1 MAFSVNFN
9 SAIVPALLSARR
21 AHEKGRVAGMLTS
34 QFSSRSFYAGTPLCT
49 ADNFDSLSF
58 SLSFSIFLSR
68 VILFSTLLTLRWLS
82 PPLSLFF
89 FSLQRSL
96 MNAFSA
102 GIWVNSIEGSCSSW
116 SDRCLLGRVG
126 KGNGHWNS
134 FEVSLISL
142 CQVKLSGFIECLL
155 GGWLIRHCFGRELS
169 FGSIV
174 YPQFRFGWN

>member
-49 ADNFDSLSF
+49 ADNFDSLSLSLSLFLYF
-58 SLSFSIFLSR
+58 SLLRYTFFYPSHPTM
-68 VILFSTLLTLRWLS
+68 TL
-82 PPLSLFF
+82 PLSLFF

-96 MNAFSA
+96 MNAFAA
-102 GIWVNSIEGSCSSW
+102 GIWANSIEGSCSSW
-116 SDRCLLGRVG
+116 SDWCLVGRVG
-126 KGNGHWNS
+126 KGNSHWNS

-155 GGWLIRHCFGRELS
+155 GGWLIWHCFGRELS

-174 YPQFRFGWN
+174 YLQFRFGWN

>member
-1 MAFSVNFN
+1 MKKAGLLACWRPN
-9 SAIVPALLSARR
+9 SPRVLSMPALRFVPPTISTL
-21 AHEKGRVAGMLTS
+21 
-34 QFSSRSFYAGTPLCT
+34 
-49 ADNFDSLSF
+49 SLSLSLFF
-58 SLSFSIFLSR
+58 SLALYFFLPFSPSDD
-68 VILFSTLLTLRWLS
+68 S
-82 PPLSLFF
+82 PSLSLFF

-96 MNAFSA
+96 MNAFAA

-116 SDRCLLGRVG
+116 SDWCLVGRVG

-155 GGWLIRHCFGRELS
+155 EGCLIRHCFGSELS

-174 YPQFRFGWN
+174 YLQFRFGWN

>member
-49 ADNFDSLSF
+49 ADNFDSLS
-58 SLSFSIFLSR
+58 LSFSIFLSC

-82 PPLSLFF
+82 LSLSLFF

-96 MNAFSA
+96 MNAFAA

-116 SDRCLLGRVG
+116 SDWCLVGRVG

-155 GGWLIRHCFGRELS
+155 EGCLIRHCFGSEFS

-174 YPQFRFGWN
+174 YLQFRFGWN

>member
-21 AHEKGRVAGMLTS
+21 AHEKGRVASMLTS

-49 ADNFDSLSF
+49 ADNFDSLSLSLSLFF
-58 SLSFSIFLSR
+58 SLALYFFLPFSPYDDSLS
-68 VILFSTLLTLRWLS
+68 
-82 PPLSLFF
+82 LSLFF

-96 MNAFSA
+96 MNAFAA
-102 GIWVNSIEGSCSSW
+102 GIWANSIEGSCSSW
-116 SDRCLLGRVG
+116 SDWCLVGRVG

-155 GGWLIRHCFGRELS
+155 GGWLIWHCFGRELS

-174 YPQFRFGWN
+174 YLQFRFGWN